1 MVKLFSHTD
10 LDGIGCGIL
19 AKLAFCKDVDIS
31 YCDYDNIDSTVKEY
45 LETEQ
50 DDTIPIYITD
60 IRVNEETAE
69 LLNKRGNAQLLDHHQ
84 QLLD

>member
-19 AKLAFCKDVDIS
+19 AKLVFGKDNVEIS

-45 LETEQ
+45 LETTQ
-50 DDTIPIYITD
+50 SQFILPIF
-60 IRVNEETAE
+60 VSMKK
-69 LLNKRGNAQLLDHHQ
+69 LLSC
-84 QLLD
+84 

>member
-50 DDTIPIYITD
+50 DDTI
-60 IRVNEETAE
+60 
-69 LLNKRGNAQLLDHHQ
+69 L
-84 QLLD
+84 